1 MFDAQENINLKKT
14 ITEADS
20 FNAGVVQILKNA
32 GIPNKFL
39 KGVGGEDVGTTEWK
53 AAVENIAE
61 AGAEFALETAIGGL
75 LTAIGRPDWIPAA
88 VGATKKIT
96 GHFAQMKTEAN
107 AAKLELL
114 NPGQWLAINNGP
126 PPEAELGFKG
136 GQRRRL
142 WGWWSADDGPPPDQ
156 ISSGFYVG
164 PASAAAYVT
173 VFNFSASRR
182 RITGLRTWPPRIH
195 KKR

>member
-1 MFDAQENINLKKT
+1 M
-14 ITEADS
+14 
-20 FNAGVVQILKNA
+20 
-32 GIPNKFL
+32 
-39 KGVGGEDVGTTEWK
+39 GTTEWK

-96 GHFAQMKTEAN
+96 GHFALMKTEAN

-126 PPEAELGFKG
+126 PPE
-136 GQRRRL
+136 
-142 WGWWSADDGPPPDQ
+142 P
-156 ISSGFYVG
+156 
-164 PASAAAYVT
+164 
-173 VFNFSASRR
+173 
-182 RITGLRTWPPRIH
+182 
-195 KKR
+195 